1 MYVLSQEKFTF
12 ILKLCGALAML
23 MLLAACGGSGNTS
36 SVTPTTQS
44 GTVAASTPG
53 VGPIIVQDTPTTTGT
68 TATGA
73 TATTSTTGTPGA
85 TSNSGQVVKL
95 ADRTLT
101 IRQVSKQAGSD
112 ASTTGISL
120 TITVTNTSPS
130 PIMNEATFY
139 QLEGAEGDSFGTQ
152 SSVSANFYGAIS
164 SQGSRQGTIVFQV
177 PTGAVS
183 GIHLLF
189 RPEVA
194 TDTALIPLNL

>member
-1 MYVLSQEKFTF
+1 
-12 ILKLCGALAML
+12 ML
-23 MLLAACGGSGNTS
+23 MLLAACGGTSNTGNA
-36 SVTPTTQS
+36 TPTIQS
-44 GTVAASTPG
+44 GTVAANTPG

-68 TATGA
+68 TAT
-73 TATTSTTGTPGA
+73 TPTTSTPEATP
-85 TSNSGQVVKL
+85 NSGQVVKL

-101 IRQVSKQAGSD
+101 IGQVSKQTGSD
-112 ASTTGISL
+112 ASSTGISL
-120 TITVTNTSPS
+120 TITITNTSTS

-152 SSVSANFYGAIS
+152 SSVSANFYGSIP

-177 PTGAVS
+177 PTGAVN

-194 TDTALIPLNL
+194 TDTALIPLKL

>member
-1 MYVLSQEKFTF
+1 MYVLSRKKFAF

-23 MLLAACGGSGNTS
+23 MLFAACGGSGNTS
-36 SVTPTTQS
+36 SVTPTIQS
-44 GTVAASTPG
+44 GTVAANTPG
-53 VGPIIVQDTPTTTGT
+53 VGPVIVQDTPTTTTGT
-68 TATGA
+68 

-85 TSNSGQVVKL
+85 TSNPGQVVKL

-101 IRQVSKQAGSD
+101 IGQVSKQAGSD

-120 TITVTNTSPS
+120 TITITNTSKA

-139 QLEGAEGDSFGTQ
+139 QLEGAEGDAFGTQ
-152 SSVSANFYGAIS
+152 SSVSANFYGAIP
-164 SQGSRQGTIVFQV
+164 SQNSRQGTIVFQV
-177 PTGAVS
+177 PTGAVK